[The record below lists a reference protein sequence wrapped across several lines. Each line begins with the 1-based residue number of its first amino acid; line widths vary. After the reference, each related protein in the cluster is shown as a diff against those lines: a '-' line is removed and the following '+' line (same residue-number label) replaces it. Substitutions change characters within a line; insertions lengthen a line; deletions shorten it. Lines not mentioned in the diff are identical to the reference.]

1 MALGDEIKKS
11 KEELAKITEEFIS
24 LDSQLKSVGQT
35 IKDSITDKTKDSSD
49 EVKKLADSFS
59 KDLAKS
65 IQRSNSSLG
74 KGNDLINKINKGRNV
89 GKEVEK
95 EIEKIQ
101 KERSIALRKFEAL
114 QREGVKL
121 TEAQKVALE
130 EVFDNQLDALGA
142 ISKQNTETQKTKSL
156 FEILRGNVADFAD
169 KIDKTGTLAE
179 ILNGNFKDTV
189 TLTRLADA
197 AFLMLLKGAFQASDN
212 IAAISKNTGVS
223 ADEAKRLQTN
233 FALAAAD
240 SNKLFITS
248 TDLNKSFS
256 ELSSQTGLI
265 ADFGGQTLITQ
276 ATLTK
281 QLGLSAD
288 AAGKLSLLS
297 RIQSENT
304 EGVLDT
310 TVATVGAISKQNGV
324 ALNSKA
330 ILEEISNASAA
341 IAVSLGKNPIEL
353 AKAAAQAKLFG
364 ANLATVDAIAGSLLD
379 FENSITKELEAEL
392 LIGKDINLEK
402 ARLLALNNDL
412 AGLSQELADNEEIIE
427 AFATGNRIQQE
438 ATAAAL
444 GLNRDQLAEIALQQD
459 FNNLSAE
466 QFRDTYGDV
475 TYQQLQ
481 SQSASEKFAS
491 TLEKIQGIIGDIGIA
506 FAPFLD
512 GLAKAVGFLAQ
523 NKIAAAAL
531 IGVITT
537 LAGISIANAIA
548 NIFASS
554 LLTGPIAGP
563 VLAATI
569 TAGMLAAIGSGIAM
583 ATADDM
589 ISPAGYGDRILSTP
603 KGSISLNN
611 QDTVVAGTNLGGGSD
626 NREAKRTNMLLEQ
639 ILTKQG
645 TVKIDSTQAGT
656 AFAMGTYQVQ

>member
-1 MALGDEIKKS
+1 MAFGDEINKS
-11 KEELAKITEEFIS
+11 KEELKALTEELVS
-24 LDSQLKSVGQT
+24 LDSQLKSIGEN
-35 IKDSITDKTKDSSD
+35 IKSSITDQTKNSSE
-49 EVKKLADSFS
+49 EVKKLANSFS
-59 KDLAKS
+59 QDLSGALK
-65 IQRSNSSLG
+65 RSNTSLN
-74 KGNDLINKINKGRNV
+74 KNSDLINKINKGKNV

-101 KERSIALRKFEAL
+101 KERAVALRKFEAL

-121 TEAQKVALE
+121 SEAQKVELE
-130 EVFDNQLDALGA
+130 EAFDSQLNSLGA
-142 ISKQNTETQKTKSL
+142 LSKQNTEAQKSKSL
-156 FEILRGNVADFAD
+156 FSILQENAASYAN
-169 KIDKTGTLAE
+169 KIDETGTLAE

-197 AFLMLLKGAFQASDN
+197 AFLMLLNGAFQASDN
-212 IAAISKNTGVS
+212 IANIAKNTGVS
-223 ADEAKRLQTN
+223 ADEAQRLQTN
-233 FALAAAD
+233 FAVAAANSD
-240 SNKLFITS
+240 KLFITS
-248 TDLNKSFS
+248 KDLNKSFS
-256 ELSSQTGLI
+256 ELTSQTGLI
-265 ADFGGQTLITQ
+265 ADFGGQTLVTQ

-281 QLGLSAD
+281 QLGLSAE

-353 AKAAAQAKLFG
+353 AKAASQAKLFG

-379 FENSITKELEAEL
+379 FESSITKELEAEL
-392 LIGKDINLEK
+392 LIGKDINLEN
-402 ARLLALNNDL
+402 ARRLALNNDL
-412 AGLSQELADNEEIIE
+412 AGLSEELANNGAIIE
-427 AFATGNRIQQE
+427 SFATGNRIQQE
-438 ATAAAL
+438 AAAAAL
-444 GLNRDQLAEIALQQD
+444 GLSRDQLAEIALQQD

-475 TYQQLQ
+475 TYEQLQ

-512 GLAKAVGFLAQ
+512 GLASAVGFLAK
-523 NKIAAAAL
+523 NKVAAAAL

-589 ISPAGYGDRILSTP
+589 VAPAGYGDRILSTP
-603 KGSISLNN
+603 KGSIALNN
-611 QDTVVAGTNLGGGSD
+611 QDTVVAGTNLGGGD

-645 TVKIDSTQAGT
+645 TIKIDSTQAGT
-656 AFAMGTYQVQ
+656 AFAMNTYQVQ

>member
-1 MALGDEIKKS
+1 MAISDDLNNLEQQIERLESTITSLSASLSASIKSQFKDVEDISSKTAEKYRQDLTKNANFLKGALEKEKKLRESIVKGQSKGTQAAKELQKLEGEVRRRKEANFRIANNLTKEGIYLDQEKLIQLEETSDEILSSVDQS
-11 KEELAKITEEFIS
+11 KEL
-24 LDSQLKSVGQT
+24 
-35 IKDSITDKTKDSSD
+35 
-49 EVKKLADSFS
+49 
-59 KDLAKS
+59 
-65 IQRSNSSLG
+65 N
-74 KGNDLINKINKGRNV
+74 
-89 GKEVEK
+89 
-95 EIEKIQ
+95 
-101 KERSIALRKFEAL
+101 
-114 QREGVKL
+114 
-121 TEAQKVALE
+121 TEAQK
-130 EVFDNQLDALGA
+130 
-142 ISKQNTETQKTKSL
+142 SKSL
-156 FEILRGNVADFAD
+156 FSLLRENAASFAN
-169 KIDKTGTLAE
+169 KIDETGTLAE

-197 AFLMLLKGAFQASDN
+197 AFLMLLKGALQASDN
-212 IAAISKNTGVS
+212 IANIAKNTGVS

-233 FALAAAD
+233 FAIAAVNSD
-240 SNKLFITS
+240 KLFITS
-248 TDLNKSFS
+248 KDLNKSFV

-265 ADFGGQTLITQ
+265 ADFGGQTLVTQ
-276 ATLTK
+276 STLTK

-297 RIQSENT
+297 RIQSKNT

-330 ILEEISNASAA
+330 ILEEISSASAA

-353 AKAAAQAKLFG
+353 AKAASEAKLFG
-364 ANLATVDAIAGSLLD
+364 ANLTTVDAIAGNLLN
-379 FENSITKELEAEL
+379 FEDSIKKELEAEL

-438 ATAAAL
+438 AAAAAL
-444 GLNRDQLAEIALQQD
+444 GLSRDQLAEIALQQD

-475 TYQQLQ
+475 TYEQLQ

-512 GLAKAVGFLAQ
+512 GLASAVGFLAK
-523 NKIAAAAL
+523 NKVAAAAL

-554 LLTGPIAGP
+554 LLTGPVAGP

-589 ISPAGYGDRILSTP
+589 VAPAGYGDRILSTP
-603 KGSISLNN
+603 KGSIALNN
-611 QDTVVAGTNLGGGSD
+611 QDTVVAGTNLGGGD
-626 NREAKRTNMLLEQ
+626 NREARRTNMLLEQ
-639 ILTKQG
+639 ILTKEG

-656 AFAMGTYQVQ
+656 AFAMNTYQVQ